1 MKKLFWSW
9 GILIVVIISLAVGIP
24 RITSNEASSL
34 SSPEKKKQVKQLEK
48 EFHQWSLRPLDK
60 FMVQGY
66 EVKPNGHQWD
76 SVKQNSVKNYRV
88 TYYTFFGIRYVEGEM
103 GS

>member
-1 MKKLFWSW
+1 MKKRFWSW
-9 GILIVVIISLAVGIP
+9 GILIVVIIFLAVGIP
-24 RITSNEASSL
+24 RITSNGASSL
-34 SSPEKKKQVKQLEK
+34 SSPEEKKEVEQLEG
-48 EFHQWSLRPLDK
+48 EFHEWSLRPLDK

-76 SVKQNSVKNYRV
+76 SVKQKSVENYRL
-88 TYYTFFGIRYVEGEM
+88 TYYTFFGMRYVEWEI

>member
-24 RITSNEASSL
+24 RITSNKASSL